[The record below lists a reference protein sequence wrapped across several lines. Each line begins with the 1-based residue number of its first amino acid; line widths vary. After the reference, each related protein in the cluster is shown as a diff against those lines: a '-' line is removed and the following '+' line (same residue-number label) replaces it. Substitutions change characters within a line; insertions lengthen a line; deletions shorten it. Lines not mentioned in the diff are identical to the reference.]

1 MRSGNSKFIR
11 SLIIL
16 LFLVITPLNSSEFN
30 FSGYY
35 KSFFNLLIPKDI
47 TSEGDYG
54 DIPDLGMYS
63 GKIRLKMSYSPADW
77 ISFRAEYELTP
88 TILDTVALS
97 SFHMLSGVNPPEYR
111 IADISDILYPGGS
124 DPVGG
129 FYINQNLDRFFATL
143 SFNFADIY
151 IGRQVISWGSSYV
164 FNPTDIIS
172 PFNFNEI
179 DKEEKTGVDAL
190 RIRIPLGTMDELD
203 IGYVFGEDPGIENS
217 AFFIRGKFNL
227 FRTDLSL
234 LILGFRQNLLLGFD
248 LSGSLGGAGVRLEAA
263 YVLDKVMDKELP
275 EELKNNYFRL
285 SLGLDYNFND
295 RIYGYCEYHINSPG
309 STDTDNY
316 QSLYADNAYSEG
328 SVYLLGKH
336 YLSAGMTYQLHPLIP
351 FSVFAIYNISDKSM
365 IISPSL
371 EYNISENIYLSFGA
385 FLSSGKGIQLANIDT
400 MNLRSEFGSYP
411 NLIFTAFRIYF

>member
-1 MRSGNSKFIR
+1 MSLYSGDI
-11 SLIIL
+11 
-16 LFLVITPLNSSEFN
+16 N

-35 KSFFNLLIPKDI
+35 KSFFNLLIPKNI
-47 TSEGDYG
+47 TSEGD
-54 DIPDLGMYS
+54 DVEIPDLGMYS
-63 GKIRLKMSYSPADW
+63 GKIRLKVSYSPADW

-88 TILDTVALS
+88 TILDTSALS
-97 SFHMLSGVNPPEYR
+97 SFQLLTGVNPPKYR
-111 IADISDILYPGGS
+111 ITDIPDKLYPGENT
-124 DPVGG
+124 PEGG

-151 IGRQVISWGSSYV
+151 IGRQVISWGSSYI

-190 RIRIPLGTMDELD
+190 RIRIPLGAMDELD
-203 IGYVFGEDPGIENS
+203 IGYVFGDENGIKNS

-227 FRTDLSL
+227 FKSDFSI

-248 LSGSLGGAGVRLEAA
+248 MSGSLGGAGLRLETA
-263 YVLDKVMDKELP
+263 YILDKVMDKDLP
-275 EELKNNYFRL
+275 VELKNNYFRL

-295 RIYGYCEYHINSPG
+295 RFYGYFEYHFNSPG
-309 STDTDNY
+309 SLDPNNY
-316 QSLYADNAYSEG
+316 LSLSTGNAYSEG

-336 YLSAGMTYQLHPLIP
+336 YISAGLTYQLHPLVP
-351 FSVFAIYNISDKSM
+351 LSAFAIYNMSDKSI

-371 EYNISENIYLSFGA
+371 EYNISENIYLSFGTFISA
-385 FLSSGKGIQLANIDT
+385 GKGIQVTNTDSL
-400 MNLRSEFGSYP
+400 NLRSEFGSYP
-411 NLIFTAFRIYF
+411 NLIFTSFRIYF

>member
-1 MRSGNSKFIR
+1 MRSGSRKLFR
-11 SLIIL
+11 SFL
-16 LFLVITPLNSSEFN
+16 LLVTLAISPLTSSEFN

-47 TSEGDYG
+47 ISEGDYLKT
-54 DIPDLGMYS
+54 PDLGMYS

-88 TILDTVALS
+88 VILDTMALS
-97 SFHMLSGVNPPEYR
+97 SFQIFSGVNPPGYR
-111 IADISDILYPGGS
+111 IADFSDILYPGGS
-124 DPVGG
+124 DPSGD
-129 FYINQNLDRFFATL
+129 FHINQNLDRFFATL
-143 SFNFADIY
+143 SFNFADVY

-203 IGYVFGEDPGIENS
+203 IGYIFGENPGIENS
-217 AFFIRGKFNL
+217 AFFIRGKVNL
-227 FRTDLSL
+227 FKSDISF

-248 LSGSLGGAGVRLEAA
+248 LSGSLGGAGLRLETA
-263 YVLDKVMDKELP
+263 YVLDKFMDKDIP

-285 SLGLDYNFND
+285 SLGLDYNFSD
-295 RIYGYCEYHINSPG
+295 RVYGYCEYHFNSPG
-309 STDTDNY
+309 SLETDNY
-316 QSLYADNAYSEG
+316 LSVSTENAYSEG

-336 YLSAGMTYQLHPLIP
+336 YISAGITYKLHPLIP
-351 FSVFAIYNISDKSM
+351 FSAFAVYNLSDSS
-365 IISPSL
+365 IILSPSL

-385 FLSSGKGIQLANIDT
+385 FLSAGKGIQLANIT
-400 MNLRSEFGSYP
+400 SLNLRSEFGSYP
-411 NLIFTAFRIYF
+411 NLIFTSFRIYF